1 MGHLRVAQTFLK
13 FSLVSPVI
21 VCYSINQREGK
32 GSTQGVREHE
42 MTTEQTNEIKAMHE
56 QAQKSFDRANSDQ
69 KRDVYRAE
77 LIAIEKVMEVL
88 GIEW

>member
-1 MGHLRVAQTFLK
+1 
-13 FSLVSPVI
+13 
-21 VCYSINQREGK
+21 
-32 GSTQGVREHE
+32 

-69 KRDVYRAE
+69 KRDIYRAE
-77 LIAIEKVMEVL
+77 LIALEKVMTVL